1 MLVVAAVF
9 TGGWVYLFAHRD
21 WMTRNYAL
29 TFLAVTSRALV
40 PLLLLGKVLIT
51 GASVRTFGH
60 DATAMIPVGQTLGW
74 LVDLVVAEVI
84 INRHAQVA
92 GARAD
97 AGSR

>member
-1 MLVVAAVF
+1 MRSAEAWGSV
-9 TGGWVYLFAHRD
+9 GRRG

-29 TFLAVTSRALV
+29 TRALV

-84 INRHAQVA
+84 ISRHAQVP

>member
-1 MLVVAAVF
+1 MRSAEAWGSV
-9 TGGWVYLFAHRD
+9 GRRG

-40 PLLLLGKVLIT
+40 PLLLLGKVLIM
-51 GASVRTFGH
+51 GASVRTLGH

-84 INRHAQVA
+84 IRRHAQVA